1 MLSFLIN
8 RNNYCLLYLHLNKF
22 SKMNNFLSAKIVP
35 IFYILIGA
43 IFLFF
48 PEIPHYDIVNKE
60 KHTIVELTFT
70 REIGIL
76 FVVIGLLIRKVYVI
90 SKSVYRLMNTTF
102 LIIMLLL
109 SSIGPMMYFLLPTQP
124 IQLIYITLIN
134 VAFVSIYIYERKQ

>member
-35 IFYILIGA
+35 IFYISIGA

-48 PEIPHYDIVNKE
+48 PEIPHYDIINKE
-60 KHTIVELTFT
+60 KHTIVALTFT

-76 FVVIGLLIRKVYVI
+76 FIIIGLLIRKVYFI

-102 LIIMLLL
+102 IIIMLLL
-109 SSIGPMMYFLLPTQP
+109 SSIGPMMYFLLPSQP
-124 IQLIYITLIN
+124 IQLVYTTLIN
-134 VAFVSIYIYERKQ
+134 VAFAFIYILERKQ

>member
-22 SKMNNFLSAKIVP
+22 SKMNNFISAKIVP

-48 PEIPHYDIVNKE
+48 PGIPHHDITTQE
-60 KHTIVELTFT
+60 KHDIIALLFT

-76 FVVIGLLIRKVYVI
+76 FIIIGLLIRRLYVI

-102 LIIMLLL
+102 IIIMLLL
-109 SSIGPMMYFLLPTQP
+109 SSIGPMMYFLLPFQP
-124 IQLIYITLIN
+124 IQLVYTTLIN
-134 VAFVSIYIYERKQ
+134 IAFAFIYIYERKQ